1 LSGPALR
8 GSAALLAV
16 LAGLAGCSTAS
27 GVQRL
32 EPSSL
37 ECMRAVVREKLPPHI
52 PDKQAHCLAA
62 GMIARYCSR
71 PEAWIAGVGK
81 EFTDLFDGG
90 DAEWGDLVADRIGI
104 VCEGESTSDEALGRC
119 CTAELRKRHLPT
131 SQEEKP

>member
-1 LSGPALR
+1 LSGPGLLKV
-8 GSAALLAV
+8 AALLSI
-16 LAGLAGCSTAS
+16 LAGLAGCSTAT

-37 ECMRAVVREKLPPHI
+37 ECMRAVVRKLPPHI

-104 VCEGESTSDEALGRC
+104 VCERGAGSDEALDRC
-119 CTAELRKRHLPT
+119 CTAELTKRHLPT